1 MPQRSAA
8 AAGAAPSQLRAP
20 ALRASAT
27 LALPPQASGSCRG
40 TPPPLSLSLSLSL
53 SDFTQSNTFEYLES
67 LTGFARFA
75 CCWCCCASSE
85 LPMRASLKH
94 ITAVLDAKKAAP
106 STLFCML
113 TAAATI
119 FCVLTMSLSQVAS

>member
-8 AAGAAPSQLRAP
+8 AGAAPSSQLRAP
-20 ALRASAT
+20 AGLARLRHTRASPSG
-27 LALPPQASGSCRG
+27 LGVVSRHPP
-40 TPPPLSLSLSLSL
+40 TSLSL
-53 SDFTQSNTFEYLES
+53 SDLTQSNTFEYLES

-94 ITAVLDAKKAAP
+94 ITAVLDAQKAAP
-106 STLFCML
+106 STLFSML

-119 FCVLTMSLSQVAS
+119 FCVLTMSLSAAQAAS